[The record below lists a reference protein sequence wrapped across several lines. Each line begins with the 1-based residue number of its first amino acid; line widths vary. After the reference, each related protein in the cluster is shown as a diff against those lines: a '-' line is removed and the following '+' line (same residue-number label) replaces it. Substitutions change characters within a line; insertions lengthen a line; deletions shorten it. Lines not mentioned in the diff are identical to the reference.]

1 MGMLTLTYDSLFPR
15 HHRPSQWNTLLA
27 QDQHDKD
34 LEFDEGLEE
43 DDLDQPKPPS
53 KKPIFWILALILAL
67 GLAYWSLQPST
78 TLRPTPPGGDSAL
91 VPTAPGPK
99 KDGGTF
105 IPAPQFQENQV
116 VSLGAETREVFLLA
130 DLRTGAPGSIVKTGE
145 TMVILD
151 GHFQS
156 DGWMYQ
162 VKTKSGQVGWIKGTK
177 LQHSSS

>member
-15 HHRPSQWNTLLA
+15 HHRPSHWNTLLA

-53 KKPIFWILALILAL
+53 KKPILWILALVLVL

-78 TLRPTPPGGDSAL
+78 TFQPSSPRGDSAL
-91 VPTAPGPK
+91 APTAPGPK
-99 KDGGTF
+99 KNGATS

-162 VKTKSGQVGWIKGTK
+162 VKTKTGQVGWIKGTK
-177 LQHSSS
+177 LQQSSS